1 MVLVIKGLADDPL
14 KKPEKRAEH
23 LDEFDAK
30 GNEEATYMLEDTIFR
45 IGTLLQTSFGEDGA

>member
-45 IGTLLQTSFGEDGA
+45 IGTLL